1 MKKNVIK
8 YTLSFLLAAVLVFF
22 AFRTVDWSAF
32 WAGLK
37 ETRGGYVAL
46 FLVFSVLALV
56 FREERWRAIIKPI
69 DPQVQRIRVWDS
81 INVGNLINV
90 VLPGAGEFVRCG
102 YVSGKRLSY
111 DKALGTIV
119 CERVC
124 DFVAVFIMFAGALA
138 AGWSKWGDFFV
149 EQIWAPAA
157 GRMSFS
163 VWWIVGG
170 VILLL
175 AAFFWA
181 VFRWKDSNRFC
192 GKVAGVLKGFGAGFA
207 ALGKMENKW
216 LFLLQTVAIWVMYVM
231 MSWSVLKALPAL
243 SHLNMA
249 DALFIS
255 AVGNIASVVPVPG
268 GIGAYHYMIALTL
281 QALYGATWDMG
292 ILYATMSHEIH
303 ALLIIV
309 LGIVSYVS
317 LTARKRKSAN

>member
-8 YTLSFLLAAVLVFF
+8 YVLSFVLAAVLVYF
-22 AFRTVDWSAF
+22 AFRTVNWAEF
-32 WAGLK
+32 WNGLK
-37 ETRGGYVAL
+37 ETRWGYIVL
-46 FLVFSVLALV
+46 FLIFSVFAIV
-56 FREERWRAIIKPI
+56 FREERWRSIIKPI
-69 DPQVQRIRVWDS
+69 DPEVKRVQVWDS
-81 INVGNLINV
+81 INVGNLVNV

-102 YVSGKRLSY
+102 YVSGKNMSY

-124 DFVAVFIMFAGALA
+124 DFVAVFLMFAGALA
-138 AGWSKWGDFFV
+138 AGWGKWGSFLV

-163 VWWIVGG
+163 LWWIIGG
-170 VILLL
+170 VLLVL

-181 VFRWKDSNRFC
+181 VFHWQHTNKFC

-216 LFLLQTVAIWVMYVM
+216 LFLLQTVAIWVMYVL
-231 MSWSVLKALPAL
+231 MSWAVLKALPAVA
-243 SHLNMA
+243 HLNMA

-281 QALYGATWDMG
+281 QALYGASWDMG
-292 ILYATMSHEIH
+292 ILYATMCHEIH

-309 LGIVSYVS
+309 LGIISYVGI
-317 LTARKRKSAN
+317 TTRKKQA

>member
-32 WAGLK
+32 WGGLK
-37 ETRGGYVAL
+37 ETRWGYVVL
-46 FLVFSVLALV
+46 FLIFSVLALV
-56 FREERWRAIIKPI
+56 FREERWRSIIKPI
-69 DPQVQRIRVWDS
+69 DPEIARLRVWDS
-81 INVGNLINV
+81 INVGNLVNV

-119 CERVC
+119 CERAC
-124 DFVAVFIMFAGALA
+124 DIVAVLLMFAGALA
-138 AGWSKWGDFFV
+138 AGWSKWGRFFV
-149 EQIWAPAA
+149 EEIWSPAA

-163 VWWIVGG
+163 IWWIVGG
-170 VILLL
+170 VVLAF
-175 AAFFWA
+175 AAFFLA
-181 VFRWKDSNRFC
+181 VFHWKDSSKFC

-207 ALGKMENKW
+207 ALGKLENKW
-216 LFLLQTVAIWVMYVM
+216 LFILQTVGIWVMYIL

-243 SHLNMA
+243 ADLKMA

-281 QALYGATWDMG
+281 QALYGASWDMG
-292 ILYATMSHEIH
+292 ILYATMCHEIH

-309 LGIVSYVS
+309 LGIISYIGI
-317 LTARKRKSAN
+317 TARKRTN

>member
-8 YTLSFLLAAVLVFF
+8 YVLSFLLAAVLVFF
-22 AFRTVDWSAF
+22 AFRSVNWSEF
-32 WAGLK
+32 WNGLAQ
-37 ETRGGYVAL
+37 TRWGYVVL
-46 FLVFSVLALV
+46 FLIFSVLALV
-56 FREERWRAIIKPI
+56 FREERWRSIIKPI
-69 DPQVQRIRVWDS
+69 DPEVRRLRVWDS
-81 INVGNLINV
+81 INVGNLVNV

-102 YVSGKRLSY
+102 YVSGKRMSY

-124 DFVAVFIMFAGALA
+124 DFVAVGLMFAGALA

-149 EQIWAPAA
+149 NEIWAPAA

-163 VWWIVGG
+163 IWWIVGG
-170 VILLL
+170 VALAL

-181 VFRWKDSNRFC
+181 VFHWKDSNRFF
-192 GKVAGVLKGFGAGFA
+192 GKIAGVLKGFGAGFA

-216 LFLLQTVAIWVMYVM
+216 LFLLQTVAIWVMYVL
-231 MSWSVLKALPAL
+231 MSWAVLKAMPAVA
-243 SHLNMA
+243 HLNMA

-281 QALYGATWDMG
+281 QALYGTTWDMG
-292 ILYATMSHEIH
+292 ILYATMCHEIH

-309 LGIVSYVS
+309 LGIISYVGI
-317 LTARKRKSAN
+317 TARKKQA

>member
-8 YTLSFLLAAVLVFF
+8 YVLSFVLAAVLVYF
-22 AFRTVDWSAF
+22 AFRTVNWAEF
-32 WAGLK
+32 WNGLK
-37 ETRGGYVAL
+37 ETRWGYIVL
-46 FLVFSVLALV
+46 FLIFSVFAIV
-56 FREERWRAIIKPI
+56 FREERWRSIIKPI
-69 DPQVQRIRVWDS
+69 DPEVKRVQVWDS
-81 INVGNLINV
+81 INVGNLVNV

-102 YVSGKRLSY
+102 YVSGKNMSY

-124 DFVAVFIMFAGALA
+124 DFVAVFLMFAGALA
-138 AGWSKWGDFFV
+138 AGWGKWGSFFV

-163 VWWIVGG
+163 LWWIIGG
-170 VILLL
+170 VLLVL

-181 VFRWKDSNRFC
+181 VFHWQHTNKFC

-216 LFLLQTVAIWVMYVM
+216 LFLLQTVAIWVMYVL
-231 MSWSVLKALPAL
+231 MSWAVLKALPAVA
-243 SHLNMA
+243 HLNMA

-281 QALYGATWDMG
+281 QALYGASWDMG
-292 ILYATMSHEIH
+292 ILYATMCHEIH

-309 LGIVSYVS
+309 LGIISYVGI
-317 LTARKRKSAN
+317 TTRKKQA